1 MAMPTP
7 TPLCARYN
15 HRIARCYA
23 FAIVCCCFVL
33 GPKHFPFSIVS
44 YVSLDKRCLLNV
56 LENVI
61 HFLLPPLLLL
71 LLVPLHIFSHKIDVM
86 SNCWRKKR
94 TIQWRNFMMY
104 NAKLLTLIKCVQ
116 VLLFKHFPSSL
127 NGIFIEFSFY
137 FRVNQ
142 YSTQNFI
149 KIIGICW
156 LKLCWALCLFSK

>member
-1 MAMPTP
+1 MPIYIFILQSINWSKQKMAMPTP
-7 TPLCARYN
+7 TPLYARYS

-44 YVSLDKRCLLNV
+44 CVSLNKRCLLNV

-71 LLVPLHIFSHKIDVM
+71 LLVPLHIFITQNRRCVQ
-86 SNCWRKKR
+86 CWRKKKT
-94 TIQWRNFMMY
+94 TIQWRNFMMN

-116 VLLFKHFPSSL
+116 VLVFKHFPSSL

-137 FRVNQ
+137 FRVNTKF
-142 YSTQNFI
+142 Y
-149 KIIGICW
+149 
-156 LKLCWALCLFSK
+156 